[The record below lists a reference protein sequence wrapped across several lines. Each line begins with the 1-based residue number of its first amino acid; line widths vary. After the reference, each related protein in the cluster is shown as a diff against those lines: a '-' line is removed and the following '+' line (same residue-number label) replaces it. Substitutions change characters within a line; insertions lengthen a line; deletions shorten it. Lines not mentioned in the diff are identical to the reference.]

1 MYPGDLKY
9 TSTHEWVRVS
19 GDTAEIGITK
29 YASDELG
36 DIVFVDLPEVGAP
49 VQAGAVAGSIESV
62 KAVAELTSPVSG
74 EIVAVNDVL
83 GDTPETVNEDPYG
96 AGWMAKVKMSSPSD
110 LDRLLDAAAY
120 EASLGG

>member
-62 KAVAELTSPVSG
+62 KAVAELASPVSG
-74 EIVAVNDVL
+74 EVVAVNGVL
-83 GDTPETVNEDPYG
+83 SDTPETVNEDPYG